1 MTADDVYYLA
11 VTTTYLLHAS
21 DSFYREV
28 NGSKGFNI
36 KNEPNSSAKK
46 FMKKIARASSE
57 KFEVPY
63 GVTSG
68 DGLVTF
74 TSYQYSED
82 NFKKEMKAY
91 GDMNSGRSE
100 GYINF
105 GTEGFSKAFPK
116 LVHQFLVQYVHDS
129 SSGFIPKLNAGVI
142 PTRFGE
148 YSYNNVGICRY
159 RSVYAGSN
167 TDIS

>member
-1 MTADDVYYLA
+1 
-11 VTTTYLLHAS
+11 
-21 DSFYREV
+21 
-28 NGSKGFNI
+28 
-36 KNEPNSSAKK
+36 
-46 FMKKIARASSE
+46 
-57 KFEVPY
+57 
-63 GVTSG
+63 VTSG